1 VNIILPLIYLI
12 IILYLLDRW
21 CKQRHPSLRV
31 YLPFIFTGKLLFS
44 LFFLYVYTYHYGGG
58 ELTADAGRFFEES
71 RIFYALLWE
80 HPLMYWEFFWGIEN
94 DPLVVDTFM
103 EELGHWNAPDRAMP
117 NDSRNVIRVN
127 SLLFLISN
135 GYILVHFLVFSLL
148 SFLATIDLAQFIRK
162 WSTLSFPAVLAVLT
176 LMPSAAFWGS
186 SIIKEPLMLV
196 GMCILIR
203 GVFDDI
209 SFRRRWWRLV
219 LGTLLMYM
227 FKPYVL
233 AVLLVALVFYFM
245 FSRIFMKLQL
255 INVMLFLIFG
265 TLIAQWTGM
274 LDRAVEVI
282 SRQQQDFMNVRDGG
296 LYLEIDEDYYYYV
309 YFSNRDKFTYNNKG
323 TAILSEST
331 GASLAHKRDHNDRKP
346 VQLSEIGKEYQIHLV
361 MTQAGSGI
369 EVTRINNS
377 FSTMLRIVPEV
388 HFNTAIRPLPADKG
402 SWLKYP
408 AFIEN
413 IILFLGLLLVTFFAR
428 RKLNKRIKRM
438 VWTFLLFAALVFVV
452 VGWTT
457 PVLGAIVRY
466 KVPGVLVLTIV
477 FVLLVDY
484 YKIKKRLPFQQIA

>member
-1 VNIILPLIYLI
+1 
-12 IILYLLDRW
+12 
-21 CKQRHPSLRV
+21 
-31 YLPFIFTGKLLFS
+31 
-44 LFFLYVYTYHYGGG
+44 
-58 ELTADAGRFFEES
+58 
-71 RIFYALLWE
+71 
-80 HPLMYWEFFWGIEN
+80 
-94 DPLVVDTFM
+94 M
-103 EELGHWNAPDRAMP
+103 EEMGHWNAPDRAMP

-127 SLLFLISN
+127 SLIFLISN

-176 LMPSAAFWGS
+176 LMPSVAFWGS
-186 SIIKEPLMLV
+186 SIIKEPLMLA
-196 GMCILIR
+196 GICILIR

-227 FKPYVL
+227 FKPYIL
-233 AVLLVALVFYFM
+233 AVLLVALVFYFL
-245 FSRIFMKLQL
+245 FSSIFMKLQL

-265 TLIAQWTGM
+265 TFIAQWTGM

-346 VQLSEIGKEYQIHLV
+346 VQLSEIGKEYQIHLA

-377 FSTMLRIVPEV
+377 FSTMLLIVPEV
-388 HFNTAIRPLPADKG
+388 LFNTTIRPLPADKG

-457 PVLGAIVRY
+457 PVVGAIVRY

-484 YKIKKRLPFQQIA
+484 YKIKKRLPFQHIT